1 MRTRHIGKDQR
12 VKGIPQ
18 NSSIGAQDNTFIN
31 ITTAIEEPLY
41 LANLQY
47 GRRMEFLNRA
57 LVI

>member
-1 MRTRHIGKDQR
+1 MGRDQR

-18 NSSIGAQDNTFIN
+18 NSSIGVQDNTPTN
-31 ITTAIEEPLY
+31 ITTALGEPLY